1 MSLKGGETSGD
12 SSPRW
17 YEQISQLAHSI
28 WLRAIVLLDLG
39 TSPTDLKRDRA
50 HHSILMGAYS
60 SKCGIVS
67 VLGVYHLSISF
78 LGGEEPPI
86 IYVQD
91 VHIIIVEC
99 VDGLCGC
106 H

>member
-1 MSLKGGETSGD
+1 MV
-12 SSPRW
+12 
-17 YEQISQLAHSI
+17 ISQLAHLI

-50 HHSILMGAYS
+50 HFSIHG
-60 SKCGIVS
+60 GIVS
-67 VLGVYHLSISF
+67 VVLFLSLGCIISVSF

-91 VHIIIVEC
+91 IHIIKVEC

>member
-1 MSLKGGETSGD
+1 MVGANFTACTLTLAPGNSLTGFGH
-12 SSPRW
+12 
-17 YEQISQLAHSI
+17 Y
-28 WLRAIVLLDLG
+28 
-39 TSPTDLKRDRA
+39 PTDLKRDRA
-50 HHSILMGAYS
+50 H
-60 SKCGIVS
+60 
-67 VLGVYHLSISF
+67 LSIFIGAQYVWYCFCLWGVSSLSF

-91 VHIIIVEC
+91 IHIVIIEC